1 MAGLPWGEVSKW
13 VALLTLTL
21 VGVMEYRGMLRR
33 PVGLLPTPLQRAS
46 STPLGQPGPQFAA
59 ARGGYSPRATPSREC
74 FASSCSQSWRKR
86 KAVSC
91 NGGSPGGMSGRTSRP
106 PDLPEDWL
114 SSRSDAMPIV
124 RPPQPQNAYSGRG
137 VGRRT

>member
-59 ARGGYSPRATPSREC
+59 GASSATVTVVSAINGAEQRGGGDTRYMYVFC
-74 FASSCSQSWRKR
+74 
-86 KAVSC
+86 KAEPNHVY
-91 NGGSPGGMSGRTSRP
+91 
-106 PDLPEDWL
+106 
-114 SSRSDAMPIV
+114 V
-124 RPPQPQNAYSGRG
+124 
-137 VGRRT
+137 

>member
-59 ARGGYSPRATPSREC
+59 GASSAPVTVVSAMERFVARGGDTRYMYVFC
-74 FASSCSQSWRKR
+74 
-86 KAVSC
+86 KAEPNHVY
-91 NGGSPGGMSGRTSRP
+91 
-106 PDLPEDWL
+106 
-114 SSRSDAMPIV
+114 V
-124 RPPQPQNAYSGRG
+124 
-137 VGRRT
+137 

>member
-46 STPLGQPGPQFAA
+46 KSEIQGGAPVCPCHCHHSSTHPGQIPA
-59 ARGGYSPRATPSREC
+59 
-74 FASSCSQSWRKR
+74 
-86 KAVSC
+86 
-91 NGGSPGGMSGRTSRP
+91 
-106 PDLPEDWL
+106 L
-114 SSRSDAMPIV
+114 
-124 RPPQPQNAYSGRG
+124 
-137 VGRRT
+137 